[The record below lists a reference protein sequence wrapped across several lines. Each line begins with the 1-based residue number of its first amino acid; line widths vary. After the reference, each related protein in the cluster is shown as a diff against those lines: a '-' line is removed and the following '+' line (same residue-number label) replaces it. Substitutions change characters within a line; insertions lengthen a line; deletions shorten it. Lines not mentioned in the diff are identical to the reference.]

1 MDRPLPARA
10 RPARDGELTLL
21 REGRCIGLV
30 GGLGVGAT
38 VTYYQALTRAL
49 TARGV
54 TPRLLISHAES
65 DRVLGAVR
73 DGDLAGLTAYLADH
87 LQHLADGGA
96 AFAAIPA
103 ITPQIVAPQLAAR
116 SSLPLIDPI
125 DGIVN
130 AIAARGLRRVA
141 LFGTRFVI
149 ERRLF
154 DRLGAVE
161 IVQPTAAVIGQI
173 HDAYV
178 ALVQAGT
185 GSDAIRAHLR
195 TVAHALCRDAGAEAI
210 VLAGTELSLVFD
222 PATTDFPAVDATALH
237 LDAIIARAVA

>member
-1 MDRPLPARA
+1 M
-10 RPARDGELTLL
+10 G
-21 REGRCIGLV
+21 
-30 GGLGVGAT
+30 
-38 VTYYQALTRAL
+38 
-49 TARGV
+49 
-54 TPRLLISHAES
+54 
-65 DRVLGAVR
+65 
-73 DGDLAGLTAYLADH
+73 H

-96 AFAAIPA
+96 AFAVIPA

-116 SSLPLIDPI
+116 SPLPLVDPI
-125 DGIVN
+125 DGIVD

-154 DRLGAVE
+154 DRLGAVA
-161 IVQPTAAVIGQI
+161 IVQPAPDVIDQI

-195 TVAHALCRDAGAEAI
+195 TIAHALCRDGAEAI

-222 PATTDFPAVDATALH
+222 AGTIDFPAIDATALH
-237 LDAIIARAVA
+237 LDAILARALG